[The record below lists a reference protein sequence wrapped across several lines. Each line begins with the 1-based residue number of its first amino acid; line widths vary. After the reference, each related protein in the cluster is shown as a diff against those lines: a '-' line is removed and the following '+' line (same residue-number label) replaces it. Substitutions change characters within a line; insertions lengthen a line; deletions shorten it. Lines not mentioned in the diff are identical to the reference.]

1 MKDIA
6 STVREMVAR
15 EFRISL
21 DAVRDDTTAADVP
34 GWDSFSNGSLLLRI
48 EAELGFELPL
58 DDALETANVGELI
71 EVIAR
76 AAGSTRTLGRDE

>member
-6 STVREMVAR
+6 LIVRQMVAR
-15 EFRISL
+15 EFRIPVET
-21 DAVRDDTTAADVP
+21 VRDETTAADVP

-48 EAELGFELPL
+48 EGELGFELPL

-71 EVIAR
+71 QVIVRVA
-76 AAGSTRTLGRDE
+76 AAGG

>member
-6 STVREMVAR
+6 SVVRAMVAR
-15 EFRISL
+15 EFRIPA
-21 DAVRDDTTAADVP
+21 DTVRDETSAADVA

-48 EAELGFELPL
+48 EGELGFELPL
-58 DDALETANVGELI
+58 DDALATANVGELI

-76 AAGSTRTLGRDE
+76 AAKARR

>member
-6 STVREMVAR
+6 SVVREMVAR
-15 EFRISL
+15 EFRLPL
-21 DAVRDDTTAADVP
+21 DRVSDETSAPDVP

-58 DDALETANVGELI
+58 DDALEAANVGELI
-71 EVIAR
+71 QVVAR
-76 AAGSTRTLGRDE
+76 AAGAGR